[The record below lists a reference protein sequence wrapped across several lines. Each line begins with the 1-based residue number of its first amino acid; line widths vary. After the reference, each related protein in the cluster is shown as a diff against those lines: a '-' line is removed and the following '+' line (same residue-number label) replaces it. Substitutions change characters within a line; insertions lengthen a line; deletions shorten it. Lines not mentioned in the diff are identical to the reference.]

1 MITGR
6 STLFCAKAGL
16 PSTMAAAAAATA
28 SFENCIMS
36 SAEFFLFA
44 VPHLLATAAG
54 IVKLLQFNVNYPA
67 AVFSRSGDCA
77 AQQH

>member
-1 MITGR
+1 
-6 STLFCAKAGL
+6 
-16 PSTMAAAAAATA
+16 
-28 SFENCIMS
+28 
-36 SAEFFLFA
+36 LFA